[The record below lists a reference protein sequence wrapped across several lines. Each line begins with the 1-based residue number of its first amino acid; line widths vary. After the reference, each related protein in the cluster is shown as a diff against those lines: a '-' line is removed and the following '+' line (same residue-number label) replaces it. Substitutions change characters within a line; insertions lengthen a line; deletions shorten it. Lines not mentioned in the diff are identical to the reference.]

1 MKQSKNELRQKAID
15 DQLKYGSWWPFTENA
30 YVQNFEIIGRT
41 IAFSIRGFPFLRIKL
56 GAKSFEWYV
65 LWAGFAWYWLCIF
78 FMVGDREDFIPFN
91 PFLYIDIPSTLLSGA
106 SYLFLMLGIYYK
118 LGDWIQF
125 SILRKDVDQYN
136 RGKSWMLGY
145 ETKENDPFENE
156 YFRQVFFEPILIGL
170 VGISLILTELSMG
183 LGVFFTTGA
192 IFYGI
197 DEYIYHNAKDIKFSK
212 NRESI
217 RKGKKNIKKHD
228 EMDSK
233 NPEDDMYDFS

>member
-1 MKQSKNELRQKAID
+1 MNSGKKPLMTSLNMVLGGHLQRMLMYRILKLLVEPSLFQLEDSLFFELNWEQKVLNGMSFGLALLGI
-15 DQLKYGSWWPFTENA
+15 G
-30 YVQNFEIIGRT
+30 YVF
-41 IAFSIRGFPFLRIKL
+41 
-56 GAKSFEWYV
+56 
-65 LWAGFAWYWLCIF
+65 F

-197 DEYIYHNAKDIKFSK
+197 DEYIYHNAKDIKFGK